1 MGGVAD
7 AVSGVLGTDGGG
19 GGLLGIGGDIIE
31 SVGDIAQDVVREV
44 GSAVESVGREAG
56 KIGQAAIND
65 PVGTIAKVA
74 AVATQQYWA
83 LPLISAA
90 TVVASGGDLMQAALA
105 AGISYAGMEI
115 ASGLTDYLAGPAF
128 DSVASMAAQDAVA
141 LSAQGLSAGQIAEV
155 LGQSYQLGSNV
166 AGSMAAA
173 AAAGIPASTVA
184 TAYAGAFGEQL
195 NGVMTTASQKI
206 LQGAAGNGVANAA
219 MTIARGGDPTE
230 ALISSLTGAAGT
242 VVGGNANIGLRE
254 LGANAAISN
263 VLSATAGAATKG
275 LLSGQ
280 DFTTATGSALINNII
295 NTTLS
300 ESGKAI
306 KNSEFAQGVKNQFN
320 SLIEGAKGVLDSSS
334 ETAKAENAKLLE
346 LSRENEG
353 IMAEAKSIQSE
364 AEDYKTNTL
373 TPAQQAAE
381 KAYEVAMGSYNEYKS
396 VTDKFGELVT
406 KYDEAKAAG
415 NISLANQ
422 LADEANALIPDINT
436 KTAAYN
442 SDFNEYDAAKNDFAT
457 KNETFT
463 GYANKLTELNTKYLE
478 VNNRT
483 NEQAKVVESAAT
495 TFEEARSQFE
505 NSVKQV
511 IADTETAQNTVAD
524 YSTDAQKAFE
534 RAFASGKNALDA
546 ADFAG
551 ELNSQSGTAQKAF
564 NQAFDQGLDV
574 QDAFALS
581 QQINALP
588 KTAQNYYEFATS
600 FGLKPT
606 DAAGI
611 VADVSGMSNIAQQVF
626 FDNLAQ
632 KYDTEAALSAAQDVN
647 SLNTAQQST
656 YFNAKLNGLDPELA
670 MNAAREV
677 GGLSRDQQNTYIN
690 NLRNGVDPQ
699 TAKFLAALQ
708 LDKTAAIDPNQAN
721 LGSLKTQDA
730 KDAYNLYI
738 AAGQDMATAKAIA
751 QGIDDAAAAQG
762 TGSQVAGT
770 GSAAPF
776 VPFNQLSQVYPPRG
790 SETELG
796 ESGDTGQIGVSGQ
809 KPVGVLTQA
818 EIDQY
823 RKEGISEEDIQKAIG
838 QYGMA
843 PDITDQNPVI
853 QDLINSLFTG
863 SKPAKTAAAPTPS
876 IPTTPGTSTTPGATT
891 TPGTT
896 PSTGTNTTGTATDT
910 TGVPGTAPTT
920 GGGSTT
926 GKAPSGG
933 TGTGSATTGGATSG
947 TGTGAGGTGTAGTG
961 TTGTGTGGGG
971 TGGGSA
977 GGVGGVGG
985 GMGGGY
991 SSWSAMYGGQDQY
1004 GGIKNL
1010 TPGLTQRSDYTLS
1023 GLPTDSD
1030 QDTVNPMM
1038 NIDKFA
1044 TGGTTTDPYGA
1055 TDLGGISSGIKSSLA
1070 PGLTKAQINYI
1081 LTGLPG
1087 KAEGGSI
1094 EGHNPEFYSEG
1105 GLSSMENRYVEG
1117 EGDGTSDS
1125 VPAMLANGE
1134 FVIPADVV
1142 SKIGNGS
1149 NEAGAGVLDQFLVEI
1164 RKHAHS
1170 NGEKLPPE
1178 SKGPLGYLLDAKRKV
1193 KA

>member
-1 MGGVAD
+1 
-7 AVSGVLGTDGGG
+7 
-19 GGLLGIGGDIIE
+19 
-31 SVGDIAQDVVREV
+31 
-44 GSAVESVGREAG
+44 
-56 KIGQAAIND
+56 
-65 PVGTIAKVA
+65 
-74 AVATQQYWA
+74 
-83 LPLISAA
+83 
-90 TVVASGGDLMQAALA
+90 
-105 AGISYAGMEI
+105 
-115 ASGLTDYLAGPAF
+115 
-128 DSVASMAAQDAVA
+128 
-141 LSAQGLSAGQIAEV
+141 
-155 LGQSYQLGSNV
+155 
-166 AGSMAAA
+166 
-173 AAAGIPASTVA
+173 
-184 TAYAGAFGEQL
+184 
-195 NGVMTTASQKI
+195 
-206 LQGAAGNGVANAA
+206 
-219 MTIARGGDPTE
+219 
-230 ALISSLTGAAGT
+230 
-242 VVGGNANIGLRE
+242 
-254 LGANAAISN
+254 
-263 VLSATAGAATKG
+263 
-275 LLSGQ
+275 
-280 DFTTATGSALINNII
+280 
-295 NTTLS
+295 
-300 ESGKAI
+300 
-306 KNSEFAQGVKNQFN
+306 
-320 SLIEGAKGVLDSSS
+320 
-334 ETAKAENAKLLE
+334 
-346 LSRENEG
+346 
-353 IMAEAKSIQSE
+353 
-364 AEDYKTNTL
+364 
-373 TPAQQAAE
+373 
-381 KAYEVAMGSYNEYKS
+381 VAMGSYNEYKS

-415 NISLANQ
+415 NTALANQ

-457 KNETFT
+457 KNDTFT

-534 RAFASGKNALDA
+534 RAFASGKTALEA

-564 NQAFDQGLDV
+564 NQAFEQGLDV

-581 QQINALP
+581 QQINELP

-611 VADVSGMSNIAQQVF
+611 VADVSGMSNVAQQVF

-632 KYDTEAALSAAQDVN
+632 KYDTESALSAAQNVN
-647 SLNTAQQST
+647 SLNAAQQST

-670 MNAAREV
+670 MNAAKEV

-690 NLRNGVDPQ
+690 SLRNGVDPQ

-708 LDKTAAIDPNQAN
+708 LDKTAAVDPNQAN
-721 LGSLKTQDA
+721 LGTFKTQDA

-790 SETELG
+790 AETELG

-838 QYGMA
+838 QYGMV
-843 PDITDQNPVI
+843 PDIPDQNPVI
-853 QDLINSLFTG
+853 QDLIDSLFTG
-863 SKPAKTAAAPTPS
+863 AKPAKTVAAPTPS
-876 IPTTPGTSTTPGATT
+876 IPTTPGTSTTPGAAT
-891 TPGTT
+891 TPGT
-896 PSTGTNTTGTATDT
+896 GTNTEGTATDT
-910 TGVPGTAPTT
+910 TGAPGTAPTT

-926 GKAPSGG
+926 GEAPSGG
-933 TGTGSATTGGATSG
+933 AGTGSAPTGGATPG

-961 TTGTGTGGGG
+961 TTGTGTGGG
-971 TGGGSA
+971 
-977 GGVGGVGG
+977 VGGAGG

-991 SSWSAMYGGQDQY
+991 SSWSAIYGGQDQY

-1081 LTGLPG
+1081 LTGLPN

-1094 EGHNPEFYSEG
+1094 PGHNPEFYSEG
-1105 GLSSMENRYVEG
+1105 GLSSMGNRYVEG

>member
-1 MGGVAD
+1 MGGVAQ
-7 AVSGVLGTDGGG
+7 AVGNFV
-19 GGLLGIGGDIIE
+19 GDVFE
-31 SVGDIAQDVVREV
+31 SVGDIAEDAVREV
-44 GSAVESVGREAG
+44 GKAVESVGKEAA
-56 KIGQAAIND
+56 KIGEAAIKD

-74 AVATQQYWA
+74 AIATQQYWA

-90 TVVASGGDLMQAALA
+90 TVVANGGDLMQAGIA
-105 AGISYAGMEI
+105 AGISYAGMSI
-115 ASGLTDYLAGPAF
+115 ASGITDYLAGPAF

-184 TAYAGAFGEQL
+184 SAYAGAFGEQL
-195 NGVMTTASQKI
+195 NGVMTTTSMKI
-206 LQGAAGNGVANAA
+206 LNGAAGNGVANAA

-242 VVGGNANIGLRE
+242 VVGGNARIGLRE

-280 DFTTATGSALINNII
+280 DFTTATGNALINNII

-306 KNSEFAQGVKNQFN
+306 KNSDFAQGIKNQFN
-320 SLIEGAKGVLDSSS
+320 GLIEGAKDLLDSSS
-334 ETAKAENAKLLE
+334 EKAKTENSKLLE
-346 LSRENEG
+346 LSRESER
-353 IMAEAKSIQSE
+353 IVSEAKAIQDE
-364 AEDYKTNTL
+364 AEDYRTNTL
-373 TPAQQAAE
+373 TPAQETAE
-381 KAYEVAMGSYNEYKS
+381 KAYEKAMGSFDEYKS
-396 VTDKFGELVT
+396 VTDKFGALVE
-406 KYDEAKAAG
+406 KYDAAKAAG
-415 NISLANQ
+415 DTALANK
-422 LADEANALIPDINT
+422 LADEANALIPDINK

-442 SDFNEYDAAKNDFAT
+442 SDFNVYETAKADFTTKNDTFTGFAT
-457 KNETFT
+457 KLTKLNET
-463 GYANKLTELNTKYLE
+463 YLE
-478 VNNRT
+478 ANNKT

-495 TFEEARSQFE
+495 TFEEARSKFE
-505 NSVKQV
+505 NDVKQV
-511 IADTETAQNTVAD
+511 IADTETAQTKIAD
-524 YSTDAQKAFE
+524 YSEDSKKSFE
-534 RAFASGKNALDA
+534 HLYASGKTALEA
-546 ADFAG
+546 ADLAG
-551 ELNSQSGTAQKAF
+551 ELNSQSKPSQKVF
-564 NQAFDQGLDV
+564 NEVYDQGLSIE
-574 QDAFALS
+574 DAFTLS
-581 QQINALP
+581 KEINDMSE
-588 KTAQNYYEFATS
+588 TAQNYYGFSTS

-606 DAAGI
+606 DAVG
-611 VADVSGMSNIAQQVF
+611 VVTDVSGMTNIAQQVF
-626 FDNLAQ
+626 FDKLAEE
-632 KYDTEAALSAAQDVN
+632 YNVEAALSAAKNVN
-647 SLNTAQQST
+647 DLSEVQQGT
-656 YFNAKLNGLDPELA
+656 YFDAKLKGLSPDLA
-670 MNAAREV
+670 LNAAKEV
-677 GGLSRDQQNTYIN
+677 GGLTKSQQDTYIE

-699 TAKFLAALQ
+699 IAKLLAALQ
-708 LDKTAAIDPNQAN
+708 FEDKTAVVDPNQVN
-721 LGSLKTQDA
+721 LKSLKTEEA
-730 KDAYNLYI
+730 KNVYNMYI
-738 AAGQDMATAKAIA
+738 AAGQDMATAKAVA

-762 TGSQVAGT
+762 TGTQVAGT
-770 GSAAPF
+770 GRPVPIP
-776 VPFNQLSQVYPPRG
+776 VPFKELSQVYPPRG
-790 SETELG
+790 SETEIG
-796 ESGDTGQIGVSGQ
+796 ADGDTGGIGVGGQ

-823 RKEGISEEDIQKAIG
+823 RKEGISEAEIQQVIKE
-838 QYGMA
+838 YGMA
-843 PDITDQNPVI
+843 PEIPDQNTVV
-853 QDLINSLFTG
+853 QDLINALFTG
-863 SKPAKTAAAPTPS
+863 EKPAKTAAKPITSTPS
-876 IPTTPGTSTTPGATT
+876 TPTTPSSTPTTVPGTSTTTGATT
-891 TPGTT
+891 TPSTT
-896 PSTGTNTTGTATDT
+896 PSTGGHTTGTATDT
-910 TGVPGTAPTT
+910 TGPSGTATT
-920 GGGSTT
+920 TSGGSTT
-926 GKAPSGG
+926 GEATSGG
-933 TGTGSATTGGATSG
+933 TGTGSATTGGSTPG
-947 TGTGAGGTGTAGTG
+947 TGTGSGGTGTTNTG
-961 TTGTGTGGGG
+961 TTGSGTGSGGGG
-971 TGGGSA
+971 GGSGSGGGGGGS
-977 GGVGGVGG
+977 G
-985 GMGGGY
+985 
-991 SSWSAMYGGQDQY
+991 YGGWAALFGSEDKY

-1030 QDTVNPMM
+1030 EDQPNPMM

-1044 TGGTTTDPYGA
+1044 TGGTTSDLYSA
-1055 TDLGGISSGIKSSLA
+1055 TDLGGISSGIKSSLS

-1105 GLSSMENRYVEG
+1105 GLSSMDNRYVEG

-1142 SKIGNGS
+1142 SKLGNGS
-1149 NEAGAGVLDQFLVEI
+1149 NEAGAGVLDQFLSEI